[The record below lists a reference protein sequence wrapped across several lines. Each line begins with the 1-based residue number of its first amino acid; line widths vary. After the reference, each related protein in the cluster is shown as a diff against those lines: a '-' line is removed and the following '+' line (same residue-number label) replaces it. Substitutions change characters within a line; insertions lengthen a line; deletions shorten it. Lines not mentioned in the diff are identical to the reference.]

1 MRTFDVILFD
11 DAGHGFSPRIAAER
25 GLGGVEWTLIL
36 LAEALARSG
45 RDVLVLSNFDGGWIG
60 SNCEFGHVSRAYAES
75 FTCDALIVS
84 RWSAVPPI
92 AHRRLVFS
100 MHDIP
105 ERWMFGHAKR
115 YLDKGAPAVCV
126 SGWLAG
132 KLGDMDP
139 AWFCPVIEPMMLD
152 ECYDRGGPLAG
163 MRKDP
168 NAFVYASSAV
178 KGLTETI
185 ETWALIREHFQETH
199 LCELLVATN
208 YDKPSAKDA
217 KRMADLGVRYIG
229 QLPARA
235 MLAVLRNSA
244 GMFYVNSFPE
254 TFCLVAAAALALGC
268 RTHVLTLAEPGALP
282 TTLAGS
288 PLLTSSKHAFV
299 ERFVSSYLKPDDSL
313 VVPAGK
319 VPDRRMR
326 ALLPAWNEVLDG

>member
-132 KLGDMDP
+132 KLGDIDQS
-139 AWFCPVIEPMMLD
+139 WDKVVIPPMMFD
-152 ECYDRGGPLAG
+152 ECYARGP
-163 MRKDP
+163 KTP
-168 NAFVYASSAV
+168 NAFVYASAAV

-185 ETWALIREHFQETH
+185 ETWALIREHFQEMQ

-208 YDKPSAKDA
+208 YDRPSAVDD
-217 KRMADLGVRYIG
+217 KRMADLGVRYLG
-229 QLPARA
+229 QLPARE
-235 MLAVLRNSA
+235 MLAALRNSA
-244 GMFYVNSFPE
+244 GLFYVNSFPE

-268 RTHVLTLAEPGALP
+268 RAHVLTLADPGALP

-288 PLLTSSKHAFV
+288 PLLTSSRHEFI
-299 ERFVSSYLKPDDSL
+299 ERFVSSYMKPDDSL